1 MTATPKPTTRTYD
14 LICFGDEVPGILA
27 IVSAAREYRRRT
39 GKHLRTLLMF
49 KGNSREGVG
58 GHLVRGGLAYLDR
71 SCIPQ
76 EVRFSLG
83 LPTFGDPVAIY
94 QEFLRRVGVNQ
105 IALDPRKADTVL
117 RNFLSEIGADM
128 ISRVTIAALLKQGN
142 TLSGIRLTNGE
153 TYLASQF
160 IDCTVNAELAQGA
173 GVKKLQGFETFGLP
187 ESELPVTLV
196 FETEGLTVPQLRN
209 LELAYIRRFLNLND
223 MEAQRYLAIAAG
235 NNPTLAEQW
244 RRGMVDVNGNPMT
257 FYAGPDFIDVRCRA
271 LSIAYHSF
279 RGKKWSL
286 KESGMILDQGNIA
299 ILGHN
304 RLSWNALMFYTTGA
318 QAEVLAR
325 NAAKPTPPMLQ
336 EIAMLETWFRSLGA
350 TALRPTS
357 ELYIR
362 HAGNITGVVK
372 PLSGAEMLAGGVP
385 ATEAI
390 GTFGY
395 HLDVRGGIT
404 GLGNRAT
411 TLGIGSITFHAPPL
425 FNIGIL
431 HALVRTV
438 PNLAVISPA
447 SGFDGYACAAGRII
461 EFNVG
466 VGQGVG
472 IAAAIAI
479 ASQRQLATITNLEV
493 RQVLAQTGQLTRIY
507 GRSNPAEAAR
517 LQNFEIALGGPIGIS
532 VAQASPTDS
541 DQTEPDVGLD
551 VATESAEY

>member
-1 MTATPKPTTRTYD
+1 
-14 LICFGDEVPGILA
+14 
-27 IVSAAREYRRRT
+27 
-39 GKHLRTLLMF
+39 
-49 KGNSREGVG
+49 
-58 GHLVRGGLAYLDR
+58 
-71 SCIPQ
+71 
-76 EVRFSLG
+76 
-83 LPTFGDPVAIY
+83 
-94 QEFLRRVGVNQ
+94 
-105 IALDPRKADTVL
+105 
-117 RNFLSEIGADM
+117 
-128 ISRVTIAALLKQGN
+128 
-142 TLSGIRLTNGE
+142 
-153 TYLASQF
+153 
-160 IDCTVNAELAQGA
+160 
-173 GVKKLQGFETFGLP
+173 
-187 ESELPVTLV
+187 
-196 FETEGLTVPQLRN
+196 VPQLRN

-223 MEAQRYLAIAAG
+223 TEAQRYLMIAAG

-244 RRGMVDVNGNPMT
+244 RRGMVDTNGNPMT

-336 EIAMLETWFRSLGA
+336 EIALLETWFRSLGA
-350 TALRPTS
+350 TAVRPTS

-404 GLGNRAT
+404 GLGSRAT
-411 TLGIGSITFHAPPL
+411 ALGIGSITFHTPPL

-447 SGFDGYACAAGRII
+447 SGFDGYACAAGRIV

-479 ASQRQLATITNLEV
+479 ASQRPLATITNLEV

-507 GRSNPAEAAR
+507 GRSNPTEAAR
-517 LQNFEIALGGPIGIS
+517 LQSFEIALGGPIGIS
-532 VAQASPTDS
+532 VAQVPLADS
-541 DQTEPDVGLD
+541 DHLEPDVGLD